1 MDLRESVRVIL
12 FDHLGNPL
20 LLQRSDGAKTG
31 YYCFPGGQVEHGETR
46 RDAAIRETFEETGIH
61 ANVSKIARYANG
73 EWDNHYY
80 ASLEQ
85 VHQDDVSVNH
95 ESLDYRFSRE
105 MPSSHFAFTSDKI
118 MYNRFI
124 TTEQHPYRSLKQ
136 SFNHQPQNKT
146 A

>member
-1 MDLRESVRVIL
+1 MDLRESFRVIL
-12 FDHLGNPL
+12 FDHRSDPL

-46 RDAAIRETFEETGIH
+46 SDAAIRETFEETGIH
-61 ANVSKIARYANG
+61 TDLQKIGHYSNG
-73 EWDNHYY
+73 GLKSHYY

-85 VHQDDVSVNH
+85 VDHDDVSVNH

-105 MPSSHFAFTSDKI
+105 MPSSYFAFTSDKI
-118 MYNRFI
+118 MYNKFI

-136 SFNHQPQNKT
+136 SFNHQPHNKT